1 MATVFYDKA
10 AVELTYGNVT
20 QQLLATDCS
29 LSFSNSMQP
38 LYSIGTKGA
47 LGQFPAAARQGDLSF
62 NFLTTITGENG
73 GGRVGGAGV
82 AGNIVNYLASG
93 IKNSTNSHASGVQI
107 KFAGVSGSGFL
118 NSYGFNV
125 GSNTISTSS
134 AGFTFFGSGD
144 QMAPVSGYIA
154 EFAGNTAQTGILA
167 TGVAHGRY
175 TNLDTFRTSIASTA
189 AERAIGPAAQEDGT
203 IFSADYS
210 ISFNHVPVY
219 KVGQEFPTTT
229 FYTTAQESLGITEDV
244 FNSGLAFDQAGQNL
258 TMQVKGLNTA
268 GQAMEVGLSGAT
280 QVSTAMSAGMDD
292 IVRTQKNLTSVY

>member
-10 AVELTYGNVT
+10 AVELTYGSIT
-20 QQLLATDCS
+20 QKLLATDCS

-62 NFLTTITGENG
+62 NFLTTITGTAG
-73 GGRVGGAGV
+73 GGKVGNTPL

-144 QMAPVSGYIA
+144 QQAPVSGFLD

-175 TNLDTFRTSIASTA
+175 TNLDTFRTTIDANSD
-189 AERAIGPAAQEDGT
+189 QGT
-203 IFSADYS
+203 VFSADYS

-258 TMQVKGLNTA
+258 TMQVKGLNNSMNTMA
-268 GQAMEVGLSGAT
+268 VGLSGAT

>member
-20 QQLLATDCS
+20 QKLLATDCS

-62 NFLTTITGENG
+62 NFLTTITGQNG
-73 GGRVGGAGV
+73 GGRVGGCGV

-125 GSNTISTSS
+125 GSNTISTSI
-134 AGFTFFGSGD
+134 AGFSFFGSGD
-144 QMAPVSGYIA
+144 QAAPVSGYLA
-154 EFAGNTAQTGILA
+154 EFAGNPTQTGILA

-175 TNLDTFRTSIASTA
+175 TNLDTFRTSIG
-189 AERAIGPAAQEDGT
+189 IGTVTENGT
-203 IFSADYS
+203 VFSADYS

-258 TMQVKGLNTA
+258 TMQVKGLDTSA
-268 GQAMEVGLSGAT
+268 EVMEVGLSGAT

>member
-10 AVELTYGNVT
+10 AVELTFGSVT
-20 QQLLATDCS
+20 QKLLATDCS

-73 GGRVGGAGV
+73 GGRVGGV
-82 AGNIVNYLASG
+82 PLAGNIVNYLASG

-134 AGFTFFGSGD
+134 AGFTFFGSGA
-144 QMAPVSGYIA
+144 QEAPVSGFLH
-154 EFAGNTAQTGILA
+154 EFAGNTTQTGILA

-175 TNLDTFRTSIASTA
+175 TNLDIFRTSISNAVLGPTA
-189 AERAIGPAAQEDGT
+189 ADNGT
-203 IFSADYS
+203 VFSADYS

-258 TMQVKGLNTA
+258 TMQVKGLNTDA
-268 GQAMEVGLSGAT
+268 QVMEVGLSGAT

>member
-10 AVELTYGNVT
+10 AVELTYGSIT
-20 QQLLATDCS
+20 QKLLATDCS

-62 NFLTTITGENG
+62 NFLTTITGTEG
-73 GGRVGGAGV
+73 GGKIGTTPL

-134 AGFTFFGSGD
+134 AGFTFFGSGA
-144 QMAPVSGYIA
+144 QEAPVSGFLH

-175 TNLDTFRTSIASTA
+175 TNLDTFRTSISNSDLGPTA
-189 AERAIGPAAQEDGT
+189 ADNGT
-203 IFSADYS
+203 VFSADYS

-258 TMQVKGLNTA
+258 TMQVKGLSTTA
-268 GQAMEVGLSGAT
+268 QAMEVGLSGAT

>member
-20 QQLLATDCS
+20 QKLLATDCS

-73 GGRVGGAGV
+73 GSRVGGV
-82 AGNIVNYLASG
+82 PLAGNIVNYLASG

-144 QMAPVSGYIA
+144 QQAPVSGFLND
-154 EFAGNTAQTGILA
+154 FAGNTTQTGILA
-167 TGVAHGRY
+167 TGIAHGRY
-175 TNLDTFRTSIASTA
+175 TNLDAFRTTIDANSD
-189 AERAIGPAAQEDGT
+189 QGT
-203 IFSADYS
+203 VFSADYS

-268 GQAMEVGLSGAT
+268 AQVMEVGLSGAT